1 MSTKEFTKIHE
12 LLERLRKET
21 ENCIARVEELEEE
34 LKGKGV
40 KPSQLLNNISDPVR
54 SKKVGRLLEV
64 VGYEPGDTLRQA
76 IQKLEAYILKNK
88 FINYKNYNVIAD
100 VYIAKAF
107 NLVETQEV
115 SYEHLL
121 GQIPTLFK

>member
-76 IQKLEAYILKNK
+76 IQKLEAYILKNE